1 MRIIILGNLNG
12 NMTAA
17 VSMANQDGGR
27 FDHADSLAAAATL
40 VRSKGVGLL
49 LIEANMDIKKAI
61 KELGN
66 GGMAIPVIAFGIG
79 EQPQAA
85 AVAVKAGA
93 RKYLPLPESPESI
106 AVALLVLADRRR
118 QMVGRTVAEV
128 EQDLILETLRHCIG
142 NRTRAAD
149 ILGISIRTL
158 RNKLNQ
164 YSADGF
170 HVPSPGEAREISL
183 Y

>member
-1 MRIIILGNLNG
+1 MRIIVLGNLNG
-12 NMTAA
+12 NMATAVA
-17 VSMANQDGGR
+17 MANRDGGR
-27 FDHADSLAAAATL
+27 FVHANGLAAAAK
-40 VRSKGVGLL
+40 VMRSEGAELL
-49 LIEANMDIKKAI
+49 LIEASIDIKKAI

-66 GGMAIPVIAFGIG
+66 GGMALPIMAFGFG

-85 AVAVKAGA
+85 ATAVKAGA
-93 RKYLPLPESPESI
+93 RKYLPLPENPKSI
-106 AVALLVLADRRR
+106 AAALLVLADRRR
-118 QMVGRTVAEV
+118 RMVGRTVADV
-128 EQDLILETLRHCIG
+128 EKDLILETLRYCMG

-170 HVPSPGEAREISL
+170 HVPSPGEDREISL